1 MVTLGSHRSNIVS
14 SFPLRWHVWEGYG
27 KKPRGVIT
35 VNGERNA
42 PLGFPEAFL
51 DSHHHPSASAA
62 ATQSMHSQHL
72 STTAAAFW
80 ALAPCTSLNCNCSHV
95 PDHLQASTNFL
106 RSRTRWEQFAPC
118 MFCMFVISNELMQN
132 IPLRISFQEQQAC
145 PCVWAKGERNALLAS
160 AFSFSVSPSASRYKC
175 YVRVKTDS
183 PFILSLIFTVATK
196 KKKRY
201 FSTVNSYRCQFKSE
215 GGRRT
220 SRRRRRTGHM
230 RALLMKLLMKAQPLS
245 RITFLTAL

>member
-1 MVTLGSHRSNIVS
+1 MAPTDQILFPHFLSIGMYGKGMGKSPRVWSQWMVRGL
-14 SFPLRWHVWEGYG
+14 PLRAFQRHFWT
-27 KKPRGVIT
+27 PIT
-35 VNGERNA
+35 TCLLQQQPQSRCT
-42 PLGFPEAFL
+42 
-51 DSHHHPSASAA
+51 AS
-62 ATQSMHSQHL
+62 TCPPQ
-72 STTAAAFW
+72 AAAFW

-132 IPLRISFQEQQAC
+132 IPLRVSFHQQQAC

-183 PFILSLIFTVATK
+183 PFILSLIFTEATK
-196 KKKRY
+196 KK
-201 FSTVNSYRCQFKSE
+201 S
-215 GGRRT
+215 G
-220 SRRRRRTGHM
+220 
-230 RALLMKLLMKAQPLS
+230 
-245 RITFLTAL
+245 IFLQ